1 MKNDSNVAEIQPAK
15 AVRKKSPETVL
26 KQEMTAINRELAK
39 LDKTLDNFKQ
49 MQKEVE
55 GAEAKKAELT
65 QKLDVTKAKL
75 RTALG
80 LD

>member
-1 MKNDSNVAEIQPAK
+1 MKNEATITPSTVEKP
-15 AVRKKSPETVL
+15 VRKKSPETVL
-26 KQEMTAINRELAK
+26 KQEMAAINRDLAK
-39 LDKTLDNFKQ
+39 LDKTLANFKE

-55 GAEAKKAELT
+55 GAEAKKAKLIE
-65 QKLDVTKAKL
+65 KLDSIKAKL

>member
-1 MKNDSNVAEIQPAK
+1 MQSNTNVAEIKPVK
-15 AVRKKSPETVL
+15 TPRKKSPETVL
-26 KQEMTAINRELAK
+26 KQEMSAINRELAK
-39 LDKTLDNFKQ
+39 LDKTLDNFKA

-55 GAEAKKAELT
+55 GAEAKKAKLT
-65 QKLDVTKAKL
+65 EKLTATKAKL